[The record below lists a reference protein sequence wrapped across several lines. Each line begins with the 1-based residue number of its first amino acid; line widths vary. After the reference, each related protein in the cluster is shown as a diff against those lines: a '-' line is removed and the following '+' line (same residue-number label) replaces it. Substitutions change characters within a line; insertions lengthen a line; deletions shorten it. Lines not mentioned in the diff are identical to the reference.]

1 MVPSVVVL
9 EDYQVLSAAA
19 AELVAE
25 QLAAKPDAA
34 VVVATGETPMGLYGE
49 LARRKE
55 VGSLD
60 ASALR
65 VFQLDEYLGI
75 GADDPRSLFG
85 WMVRGFLDPLGI
97 PRDRAV
103 RLPNDGNV
111 ERGCAVF
118 DREVDEAGGFDLAI
132 LGVGPN
138 GHIGFNE
145 PPSDADAPTR
155 EVALADETV
164 RSNARYWGGPERV
177 PLRAVTVGMRQLLGS
192 RHIVLLAS
200 GRRKRHIVDRM
211 LHGPV
216 TPDVPASFLRR
227 AERATVVLDRDAAR
241 GRET

>member
-1 MVPSVVVL
+1 MEPSVAIF
-9 EDYQVLSAAA
+9 EDYESLSSAAA
-19 AELVAE
+19 DIVAE
-25 QLAAKPDAA
+25 DVAAKPGAA

-55 VGSLD
+55 AGEFD

-75 GADDPRSLFG
+75 GEDDPRSLFG
-85 WMVRGFLDPLGI
+85 WTVRGFLDPLGI

-103 RLPNDGNV
+103 RLPSDGNV
-111 ERGCAVF
+111 EPGCAAF
-118 DREVDEAGGFDLAI
+118 DREVEDAGGFDLAI

-138 GHIGFNE
+138 GHVGFNE
-145 PPSDADAPTR
+145 PPSDPDAPTR

-164 RSNARYWGGPERV
+164 RSNARYWGGPDRV

-200 GRRKRHIVDRM
+200 GRRKRDIVDRV

-227 AERATVVLDRDAAR
+227 AGRVTVLLDRDAAR
-241 GRET
+241 G